1 MPAKDFEGK
10 ECPYQECKGG
20 KLKALGG
27 KTLKCFHCQ
36 PTFILTYVDDFD
48 KGRRVFL
55 GQRYNPAFFDRVE
68 QLYSEGKDWAEVFL
82 SVEEEGVPL
91 YTPPLYV
98 LGYKDYRDVT
108 S

>member
-1 MPAKDFEGK
+1 MGAKDYEGMQCPHCKHK
-10 ECPYQECKGG
+10 ESQ
-20 KLKALGG
+20 LKAMLQV
-27 KTLKCFHCQ
+27 LKCSHCQ
-36 PTFILTYVDDFD
+36 STFILTYVDDLD

-98 LGYKDYRDVT
+98 LGYKDYRDAT